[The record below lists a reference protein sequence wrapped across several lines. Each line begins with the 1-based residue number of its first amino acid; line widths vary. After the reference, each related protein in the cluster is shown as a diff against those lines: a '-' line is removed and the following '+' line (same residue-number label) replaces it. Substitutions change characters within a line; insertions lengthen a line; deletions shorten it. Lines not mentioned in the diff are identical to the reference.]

1 MHSFAGPE
9 ETSQKACLR
18 AGETAARS
26 SVLSAG
32 CIAAISR
39 YATPSLDPS
48 VHLNST
54 LLAGAGLID
63 VCVLPGPAHCG
74 INATTRVQRKTAFL
88 DREAWSQDTFR

>member
-1 MHSFAGPE
+1 MHSAQGLE

-18 AGETAARS
+18 AGDTAARS

-32 CIAAISR
+32 CIAVISR

-54 LLAGAGLID
+54 LLAAFSSLTSA
-63 VCVLPGPAHCG
+63 CCQGPALRNQYHYKG
-74 INATTRVQRKTAFL
+74 VEENGV
-88 DREAWSQDTFR
+88 S